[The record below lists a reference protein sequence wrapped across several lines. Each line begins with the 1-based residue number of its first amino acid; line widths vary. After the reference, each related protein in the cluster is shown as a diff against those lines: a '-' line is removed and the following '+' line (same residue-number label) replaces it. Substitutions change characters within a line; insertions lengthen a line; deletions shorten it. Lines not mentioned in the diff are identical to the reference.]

1 MRRLPF
7 EYAVRNMGRSPWRL
21 VLSLAG
27 SVLVVVLVLAAGG
40 FVRGMNKTLDVS
52 SDNANVVVL
61 GAGSEESIERSEI
74 MSKVAG
80 EISASV
86 PGIRSRAGEPY
97 VSAEVHMAVPLGLT
111 QDLSRAPLAVLR
123 GVTPRA
129 LLVHTRVQLIEGRF
143 PEIGRDEMMV
153 GALAPAK
160 MGESD
165 ADLGV
170 GKQLWF
176 DNHPWTIVGR
186 FVAPGTTME
195 AEIWCPL
202 TDLKVAAKRDTDSC
216 VIVTLDTESGA
227 EFGDVDAFCRQR
239 LDLELAAMTETEY
252 YSKLNV
258 FYRPVRVLAWV
269 TAGLIGLGGLLGG
282 LNTMYAAFAARVR
295 EFGMLQSLGYTR
307 ASIIV
312 SLIQESVLTTL
323 AGALVACVI
332 ALVILSGVAV
342 RMSMGAFTLT
352 MDAPVMSLGLLTG
365 LTLGIVG
372 ALPPAWRCLRLPIG
386 EALKTG

>member
-1 MRRLPF
+1 MKRLPF

-21 VLSLAG
+21 VLSLGG

-52 SDNANVVVL
+52 SDGSNVIVL

-74 MSKVAG
+74 GSKVAG
-80 EISASV
+80 EIEASV
-86 PGIRSRAGEPY
+86 GGIRSRAGEAY
-97 VSAEVHMAVPLGLT
+97 VSPEVHMAVPLGLSA
-111 QDLSRAPLAVLR
+111 DMSAAPQGVVR
-123 GVTPRA
+123 GVTARA
-129 LLVHTRVQLIEGRF
+129 LLVHSRVQIVEGRF
-143 PEIGRDEMMV
+143 PETGRDEMMV

-160 MGESD
+160 MGARDDE
-165 ADLGV
+165 LGV
-170 GKQLWF
+170 GKQIWF
-176 DNHPWTIVGR
+176 DGRAWTIVGR

-216 VIVTLDTESGA
+216 VVLTLDTA
-227 EFGDVDAFCRQR
+227 EFGDVDSFCRQR
-239 LDLELAAMTETEY
+239 LDLELAAMTESGY

-258 FYRPVRVLAWV
+258 FYRPVRALAWV

-307 ASIIV
+307 GAIVV
-312 SLIQESVLTTL
+312 SLVQESVLTTL
-323 AGALVACVI
+323 GGALVGCVI
-332 ALVILSGVAV
+332 ALVVFRGVAV

-352 MDAPVMSLGLLTG
+352 MDAPVMALGIATG
-365 LTLGIVG
+365 LALGVVG

-386 EALKTG
+386 EALKSG

>member
-21 VLSLAG
+21 ALSLAG

-40 FVRGMNKTLDVS
+40 FVRGMGRALSVS
-52 SDNANVVVL
+52 SDSRNVIVL
-61 GAGSEESIERSEI
+61 GVGSEESIERSEI

-80 EISASV
+80 EIAASV
-86 PGIRSRAGEPY
+86 PGIMMRAGEAY
-97 VSAEVHMAVPLGLT
+97 VSPEVHMAVPLGLSE
-111 QDLSRAPLAVLR
+111 DMSRAPLAVLR
-123 GVTPRA
+123 GVTPAA
-129 LLVHTRVQLIEGRF
+129 LLVHSKAQLVEGRF
-143 PEIGRDEMMV
+143 PEIGRDEIIV
-153 GALAPAK
+153 GALAAAK
-160 MGESD
+160 MGVSE
-165 ADLGV
+165 ADLAV
-170 GKQLWF
+170 GRRIWF
-176 DNHPWTIVGR
+176 DHHPWTIVGR

-195 AEIWCPL
+195 AELWCPL
-202 TDLKVAAKRDTDSC
+202 TDLKIAARRDTDSC
-216 VIVTLDTESGA
+216 VVLTLDTA

-239 LDLELAAMTETEY
+239 LDLELAAMTEADY

-295 EFGMLQSLGYTR
+295 EFGMLQCLGYTR
-307 ASIIV
+307 AAIV
-312 SLIQESVLTTL
+312 TSLVQESVVTSL
-323 AGALVACVI
+323 AGALVGCVI
-332 ALVILSGVAV
+332 GLTVLSGVAV

-352 MDAPVMSLGLLTG
+352 MDAPVMALGLFTG
-365 LTLGIVG
+365 LALGVIG
-372 ALPPAWRCLRLPIG
+372 ALPPAWRCLRLPVP